1 MRLALQSNRN
11 VRNIIPAGKQCTME
25 CQSPAR
31 VQGAIL
37 SAVEAGKIDARRLAL
52 FQQIS
57 QAGC

>member
-1 MRLALQSNRN
+1 
-11 VRNIIPAGKQCTME
+11 ME